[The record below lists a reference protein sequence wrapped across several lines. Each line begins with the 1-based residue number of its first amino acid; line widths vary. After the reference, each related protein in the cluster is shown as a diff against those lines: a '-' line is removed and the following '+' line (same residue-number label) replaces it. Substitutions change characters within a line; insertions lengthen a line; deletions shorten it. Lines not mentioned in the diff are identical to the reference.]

1 MTTEIIISN
10 LGNLVPSGIRYSET
24 SNAFLSDGYV
34 SAANNVYYNAVRFAE
49 GIVIKDDIGQ
59 GWAHTFLNGI
69 KIYSLKDRV
78 LLADRTYNN
87 NQYSKEKVLRESRE
101 MLVKLIY
108 DAAEKTG
115 SKLNNAEVIQTVNRI
130 LTEAFKSNQMNLAQ
144 SQMKKLL

>member
-10 LGNLVPSGIRYSET
+10 LGNLLPSGIRYSET

-34 SAANNVYYNAVRFAE
+34 STANNVYYNAVRFAE

-130 LTEAFKSNQMNLAQ
+130 LTEAFNSNQMNLAQ